1 MPQIAQLGET
11 LSSQIFWMLVVFGL
25 IFFVVGRGMVPKVL
39 DTVSLRDR
47 KIAEDLA
54 AAAAARAQADEEEEA
69 WRKRENANRARAQ
82 EIIAEAKAA
91 AARSTEG
98 RLAET
103 GARLDAQVSEA
114 GARIAD
120 ARATALGE
128 IEQVAAEAADDI
140 VLRLAGVKVDAGAAR
155 AAVKEAMNG

>member
-1 MPQIAQLGET
+1 MPQITQLSGT
-11 LSSQIFWMLVVFGL
+11 FASQIFWMLVVFGL

-39 DTVSLRDR
+39 DTVALRDR

-69 WRKRENANRARAQ
+69 WLKRENDNRARAQ

-103 GARLDAQVSEA
+103 GVRLDAQVSEA
-114 GARIAD
+114 EARIAD

-140 VLRLAGVKVDAGAAR
+140 VLRLAGVKVDADAAR
-155 AAVKEAMNG
+155 AAVKDALNG